1 MAMNINDIIG
11 SVGVGMIL
19 VAYFLSTEK
28 LIRSDSKI
36 YFVLNIIGAGLATLA
51 SVLIG
56 YWPFVILEAT
66 WTLVSLYGLMKAM
79 RISVS

>member
-1 MAMNINDIIG
+1 MNINDIIG

>member
-1 MAMNINDIIG
+1 MNINDIIG
-11 SVGVGMIL
+11 SAGVGMIL
-19 VAYFLSTEK
+19 LAYFLSTEK

>member
-1 MAMNINDIIG
+1 MNIADLIG
-11 SVGVGMIL
+11 SAGVGMIL
-19 VAYFLSTEK
+19 LAYFLGTEK
-28 LIRSDSKI
+28 LMKTDSKM
-36 YFVLNIIGAGLATLA
+36 YFVLNIIGAGLATSA
-51 SVLIG
+51 SLLIS